1 MEEIY
6 QKNLNLIE
14 DIIASDI
21 KNETVLRIEETS
33 KSPFIYMDPKSGL
46 IILKGRG
53 IPEDSIEFFRP
64 VFNFLEM
71 KFISINSIEAHF
83 ILGYHSS
90 SFGKP
95 LGDLFKKLEY
105 LYKRNINI
113 ICYWYYDEL
122 DEDIL
127 QLGEDYEKII
137 RVPFVMVER
146 LR

>member
-1 MEEIY
+1 MEEIHK
-6 QKNLNLIE
+6 KNLNLIE
-14 DIIASDI
+14 DIIASDV
-21 KNETVLRIEETS
+21 KNETVLRIEETL

-46 IILKGRG
+46 IIIKGKG
-53 IPEDSIEFFRP
+53 LPEDSIEFFRP

-71 KFISINSIEAHF
+71 EFININSIEAHF
-83 ILGYHSS
+83 MIEYLSS

-127 QLGEDYEKII
+127 EMGEDFESYIK
-137 RVPFVMVER
+137 VPFVLVER
-146 LR
+146 LQ